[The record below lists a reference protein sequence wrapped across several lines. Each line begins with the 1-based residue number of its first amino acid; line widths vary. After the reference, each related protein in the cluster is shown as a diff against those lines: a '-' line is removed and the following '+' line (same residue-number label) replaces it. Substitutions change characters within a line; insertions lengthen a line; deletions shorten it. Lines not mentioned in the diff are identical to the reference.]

1 MKKEIKARWTA
12 KTIAPSYPS
21 GSNRVG
27 FMITIHNLAELGF
40 KQAMRLE
47 GEEYIQYFDIPL
59 ERHLAMSKEEKN
71 RQCEEFVQEML
82 RTLTEIE
89 NEHKRLEETAR
100 MISEEII
107 TGQTSILQVKE
118 ERPLQIVDKGLVQK
132 VVAQAKKLFLESPE
146 MQKVWPLKELL
157 SIAKNYALDEKWIS
171 TVGYLLVEEIAL
183 RQWLVQHDHDKQ
195 DVKKVRAYYKLLE
208 LVEQDFENL
217 GKTLNAREVAKF
229 LGEREFRNR
238 VLHWGYKPT
247 PEDAKETK
255 EMAIGLLEFL
265 KQH

>member
-1 MKKEIKARWTA
+1 MKNETKARWTA
-12 KTIAPSYPS
+12 KTFAPRHL
-21 GSNRVG
+21 GDEKRVG
-27 FMITIHNLAELGF
+27 FTVTIHNLAELGF
-40 KQAMRLE
+40 KQALRVE
-47 GEEYIQYFDIPL
+47 GEEYSQDFDIPL
-59 ERHLAMSKEEKN
+59 ERYLAMSKEEKN
-71 RQCEEFVQEML
+71 RQCEEFVREML
-82 RTLTEIE
+82 RMLTDIE
-89 NEHKRLEETAR
+89 NGHKRFEETAR

-107 TGQTSILQVKE
+107 TGQASVLQVKE
-118 ERPLQIVDKGLVQK
+118 ERPLKIIDKESVQK
-132 VVAQAKKLFLESPE
+132 IVTEAKKLIYESPD
-146 MQKVWPLKELL
+146 MQKVLTLKEVL
-157 SIAKNYALDEKWIS
+157 SVAENYGLDEKWIS

-195 DVKKVRAYYKLLE
+195 DVKKIRAYYKLLE
-208 LVEQDFENL
+208 MVEQDFENM